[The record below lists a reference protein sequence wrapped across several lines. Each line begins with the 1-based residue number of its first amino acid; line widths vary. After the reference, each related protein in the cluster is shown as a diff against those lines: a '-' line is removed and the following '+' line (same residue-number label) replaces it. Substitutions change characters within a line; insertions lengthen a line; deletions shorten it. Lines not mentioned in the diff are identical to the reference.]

1 MTRASLS
8 LPLRTVM
15 EASEPACCDAE
26 QAASVI
32 MPVFSTHNQ
41 MYSQRYIR
49 LTAQCTTPVFSAT
62 GQALT
67 TCTVHVP
74 QSRNVAPPGDY
85 LLTILD
91 DGVPSEAV
99 FVSIGP

>member
-1 MTRASLS
+1 MWSH
-8 LPLRTVM
+8 VQCM
-15 EASEPACCDAE
+15 CHAE
-26 QAASVI
+26 REASVI
-32 MPVFSTHNQ
+32 MPGFSTHNQ
-41 MYSQRYIR
+41 MYSQRYVR
-49 LTAQCTTPVFSAT
+49 LTTQCTTPVFSAT

-91 DGVPSEAV
+91 AGVPSEAV